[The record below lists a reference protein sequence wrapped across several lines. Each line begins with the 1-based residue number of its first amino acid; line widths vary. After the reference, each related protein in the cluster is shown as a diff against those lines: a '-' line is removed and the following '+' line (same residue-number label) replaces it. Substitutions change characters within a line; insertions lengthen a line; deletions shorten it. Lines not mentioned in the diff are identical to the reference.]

1 MLIGVLAAAGLGFSI
16 LFIKKRKEE
25 ERRLMEERRR
35 KSDVPRKNL
44 NACWR
49 NAQSGGNDR
58 EALRRESP
66 MEGCREWGLPPQIIQ
81 PRKRVIQGNRRG
93 VSTLFSSVS

>member
-1 MLIGVLAAAGLGFSI
+1 MGFPFS
-16 LFIKKRKEE
+16 LSKREKRKNADLWRSGGGREGSVW
-25 ERRLMEERRR
+25 R

-58 EALRRESP
+58 EALRRESASGTANARYRMVVGESSVP
-66 MEGCREWGLPPQIIQ
+66 W
-81 PRKRVIQGNRRG
+81 KVV
-93 VSTLFSSVS
+93 VSGDSLLKLFSPGNG